1 MNHLIYFLKLV
12 FNWRIILYRIVLV
25 SSIHQHESAI
35 GVHMSP
41 PSCTSHLPA
50 HPTPLGCQRA
60 PEPPHINVQLGEGD
74 SYYNVHFTDDDIEV
88 QRGPVT

>member
-1 MNHLIYFLKLV
+1 
-12 FNWRIILYRIVLV
+12 
-25 SSIHQHESAI
+25 
-35 GVHMSP
+35 MSP

-74 SYYNVHFTDDDIEV
+74 SYYNFHFTDDDIEV